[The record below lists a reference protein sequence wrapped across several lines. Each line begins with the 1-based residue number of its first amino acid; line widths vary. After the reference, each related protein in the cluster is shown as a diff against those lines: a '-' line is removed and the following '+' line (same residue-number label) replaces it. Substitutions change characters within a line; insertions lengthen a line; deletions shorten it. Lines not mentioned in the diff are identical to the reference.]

1 METTSAISTLAVQA
15 KSACRHLAG
24 LGTERKNAVLEAI
37 ARALDANRAR
47 IIEANARDL
56 AAARQAQLAAPL
68 LKRLN
73 FDSAKLDEVLAGVK
87 SVIALPDPVG
97 TVLSARELDKGL
109 ELYQVSCPIGLIA
122 MIFESRPDAL
132 VQIASLAVKS
142 GNCLILKGG
151 SEARESNRVLAD
163 TIHDAGVAAG
173 LPRHW
178 LVLAESR
185 ADVAELLKL
194 HGTVD
199 LIIPRGS
206 NEFVQYIMRNSL
218 IPVMGH
224 ADGICHVY
232 LDATA
237 DAAIAEKVA
246 VDSKTQYVAVCNA
259 AETLLVH
266 AAAAPELL
274 PGIARAL
281 AGRKV
286 ELRACERSAA
296 ILADAGV
303 ACAPAAES
311 DWDTEYL
318 DYIISIKL
326 VDSLEEAVE
335 HINRHGSHH
344 TDCIVSAD
352 ASAARTFMQE
362 VDSAGV
368 YWNASTRF
376 ADGFKYGLGAEVG
389 IATGKLHARGP
400 VGLEG
405 LVTYK
410 YKLFGNGQ
418 IAADYATGGSK
429 SFTHKNL
436 DSRQEPW
443 E

>member
-1 METTSAISTLAVQA
+1 METPSTISHLAVQA

-24 LGTERKNAVLEAI
+24 LNTDRKNAVLAAI
-37 ARALDANRAR
+37 AGTLDAAR
-47 IIEANARDL
+47 ERIVAANARDL
-56 AAARQAQLAAPL
+56 AAARKENLAAPL

-73 FDSAKLDEVLAGVK
+73 FDGAKLDEVLAGIR
-87 SVIALPDPVG
+87 SVISLPDPVG
-97 TVLSARELDKGL
+97 TVLSARELDRGL
-109 ELYQVSCPIGLIA
+109 DLYQVSCPIGLIA

-142 GNCLILKGG
+142 GNCLVLKGG
-151 SEARESNRVLAD
+151 SEARESNRILAD
-163 TIHDAGVAAG
+163 LIHDAGVSAG
-173 LPRHW
+173 LPPHW

-194 HGTVD
+194 HGTID

-206 NEFVQYIMRNSL
+206 NEFVQYIMKNSL

-232 LDATA
+232 VGPTA
-237 DAAIAEKVA
+237 DPAIAEQVV

-266 AAAAPELL
+266 AAAAPALL

-281 AGRKV
+281 TERQV
-286 ELRACERSAA
+286 ELRACDRART
-296 ILADAGV
+296 ILAAAGV
-303 ACAPAAES
+303 PAKAANAA

-326 VDSLEEAVE
+326 VDSLDEAIE

-344 TDCIVSAD
+344 TDCIVTRDSA
-352 ASAARTFMQE
+352 AARTFMQE

-389 IATGKLHARGP
+389 ISTGKLHARGP

-418 IAADYATGGSK
+418 IAADYASGGNK
-429 SFTHKNL
+429 SFTHKNIPAEK
-436 DSRQEPW
+436 EPW
-443 E
+443 K